1 MKCTWE
7 CFDLER
13 NFKNNGSLKFCFFMK
28 HALWLSTNYS
38 NKCFIYFLFAGKG
51 KSQTTIIWNT
61 CSFCYSNHSSHC
73 YIKQQ
78 RWFVFVLLWSSI
90 LFCGLHCPTLL
101 LASNM
106 SKAIEEGARKQ
117 KQLRQRMTS
126 TISLPDH
133 WTSIEIARNIGTA
146 LVMEWSYSV
155 ILIFFF
161 FLACRKQTNV
171 WFALFFYCHDNMF
184 EILKLLFIMCF
195 LCVFTN
201 SSSSKSNNDDNN
213 DKSTLN
219 KEHGSWVLS
228 LQS

>member
-1 MKCTWE
+1 
-7 CFDLER
+7 
-13 NFKNNGSLKFCFFMK
+13 MK

-38 NKCFIYFLFAGKG
+38 NKCFIYFLFAGKR

-101 LASNM
+101 RLTSNM

-155 ILIFFF
+155 ILIFSFSSPAENKLMCVVRIV
-161 FLACRKQTNV
+161 FLLSRQYVRDTEA
-171 WFALFFYCHDNMF
+171 AIHY
-184 EILKLLFIMCF
+184 
-195 LCVFTN
+195 
-201 SSSSKSNNDDNN
+201 
-213 DKSTLN
+213 
-219 KEHGSWVLS
+219 VLS
-228 LQS
+228 LCFHQ